1 MEHVLVE
8 FATAMERLVAL
19 CFAGFRTTPNI
30 GREVKRRLLEEV
42 IPVRPS
48 FWFYIGRQLPL
59 VNDTSVPRIHYNEI
73 VCPAVGFHSA
83 PSTF

>member
-8 FATAMERLVAL
+8 FATLMERLVAL
-19 CFAGFRTTPNI
+19 CFAGFRTTPTVA
-30 GREVKRRLLEEV
+30 RKVKRRIVKEV
-42 IPVRPS
+42 VPVRPS

-59 VNDTSVPRIHYNEI
+59 ANDTSVPRIHYNEI
-73 VCPAVGFHSA
+73 VCPVVGFHSA